1 MAPLDHCPIVFKC
14 LNERILN
21 DDIILCILATEE
33 IFVYTLGSATIH
45 NFSVEF
51 MRLSKGRGNSHHSIE
66 RTMKLKNSET
76 V

>member
-1 MAPLDHCPIVFKC
+1 MTTLFFVF
-14 LNERILN
+14 
-21 DDIILCILATEE
+21 LAAEE

-45 NFSVEF
+45 NFSVGF